1 MIVKR
6 LLHGAV
12 LHRAEP
18 RGIFPP
24 MPRKSSLSRR
34 YKRQTFIREWR
45 LYRHL
50 TQAQLV
56 ARLEE
61 IGGPDVPKT
70 VASLSRL
77 ENGLQPYSQPV
88 LEALADVLQTDPG
101 SLLMRNPSQDGYMWS
116 IWDHAKQGEREQ
128 IARLAEAIVE
138 YKADG
143 TNG

>member
-1 MIVKR
+1 M
-6 LLHGAV
+6 
-12 LHRAEP
+12 
-18 RGIFPP
+18 
-24 MPRKSSLSRR
+24 
-34 YKRQTFIREWR
+34 
-45 LYRHL
+45 YRHL